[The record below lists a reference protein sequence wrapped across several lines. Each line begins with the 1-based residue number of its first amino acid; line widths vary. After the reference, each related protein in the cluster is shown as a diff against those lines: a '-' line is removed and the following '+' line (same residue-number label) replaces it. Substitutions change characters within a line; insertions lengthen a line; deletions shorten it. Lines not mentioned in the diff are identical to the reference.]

1 MKKLLKGGRV
11 VDPANG
17 IDGVHDVLI
26 DGDRIAR
33 VGRDLPVDGA
43 TVVEIP
49 AGFVVCPG
57 FIDMHVHLRE
67 PGQEHKE
74 TVATGTASAVAG
86 GFTAVACM
94 PNTVAGQR
102 QRERHVADP
111 GEGARRPDLARVYP
125 IGAVSKGSKGEL
137 LADIAELKQA
147 GCVAITDDGHPV
159 ATALLLRRALEYAG
173 MFGMPV
179 IEHCE
184 DQSLKGD
191 GVAHEG
197 FHAASLGLRGIPGAA
212 EALGAERGILLSE
225 LTGSAFHVAHMSARA
240 SLRAVRKGKENGVR
254 VTCEVAPHHFTLTDE
269 ALAAPI
275 PYDTNTKMN
284 PPLREA
290 ADRDA
295 MLAGI
300 ADGTV
305 DAIATDHAPHHYDEK
320 NVEFDRAPF
329 GIVGLETAVSLSL
342 DRLVHAGLIRL
353 PRLVELMSINP
364 ARILRVPGGVAV
376 GGRAGGHHDP
386 GARSPRARA
395 GRATAVA
402 VEEHAVR
409 RLGAPRRRRSHGR
422 RRAYAVRQSRRIR
435 WDMTDGKH
443 SNRSRAGDRCPGDPR
458 DDQGARRIRAAHP

>member
-1 MKKLLKGGRV
+1 MKTLLKGGRV
-11 VDPANG
+11 IDPANG
-17 IDGVHDVLI
+17 IDGEHDVLI

-33 VGRDLPVDGA
+33 VGRDLPVNGA
-43 TVVEIP
+43 RVVEIP
-49 AGFVVCPG
+49 ASLVVCPG

-94 PNTVAGQR
+94 PNTAPVNDNANVTSLILAKAA
-102 QRERHVADP
+102 EA
-111 GEGARRPDLARVYP
+111 ALARVYP

-137 LADIAELKQA
+137 LADIAELKDA
-147 GCVAITDDGHPV
+147 GCVAITDDGNPV

-184 DQSLKGD
+184 DPSLKGD

-197 FHAASLGLRGIPGAA
+197 FHASSLGLRGIPGAA

-240 SLRAVRKGKENGVR
+240 SLRAVRKGKETGLR

-269 ALAAPI
+269 ALGTPI
-275 PYDTNTKMN
+275 PYDTNVKMN
-284 PPLREA
+284 PPLREV

-305 DAIATDHAPHHYDEK
+305 DVIATDHAPHHYDEK

-329 GIVGLETAVSLSL
+329 GIIGLETAVALSI
-342 DRLVHAGLIRL
+342 DRLVHTGLIRL
-353 PRLVELMSINP
+353 PRLVELLSTNP
-364 ARILRVPGGVAV
+364 ARILRVPGGSLTEGALADVTIIAPDLRVRVQASAMRSRSKNTPFDGWELRGGVAATVV
-376 GGRAGGHHDP
+376 GGRTLYVNPD
-386 GARSPRARA
+386 
-395 GRATAVA
+395 
-402 VEEHAVR
+402 
-409 RLGAPRRRRSHGR
+409 APVG
-422 RRAYAVRQSRRIR
+422 I
-435 WDMTDGKH
+435 
-443 SNRSRAGDRCPGDPR
+443 
-458 DDQGARRIRAAHP
+458 

>member
-1 MKKLLKGGRV
+1 
-11 VDPANG
+11 
-17 IDGVHDVLI
+17 
-26 DGDRIAR
+26 
-33 VGRDLPVDGA
+33 
-43 TVVEIP
+43 
-49 AGFVVCPG
+49 
-57 FIDMHVHLRE
+57 MHVHLRE

-94 PNTVAGQR
+94 PNTSPVNDNANVTSLILAKAAEAGQ
-102 QRERHVADP
+102 
-111 GEGARRPDLARVYP
+111 ARVYP

-137 LADIAELKQA
+137 LADIAELKEA

-269 ALAAPI
+269 ALASPI

-284 PPLREA
+284 PPLREV

-305 DAIATDHAPHHYDEK
+305 DVIATDHAPHHYDEK

-329 GIVGLETAVSLSL
+329 GIVGLETAISLSL
-342 DRLVHAGLIRL
+342 DRLVHAGVIRL
-353 PRLVELMSINP
+353 PRLVELMSTNP
-364 ARILRVPGGVAV
+364 ARILRVPGGSFTEGSPADITILAPDLRVRVKAADMRSRSKNTPFDGWELRGGVAATIV
-376 GGRAGGHHDP
+376 GGRTLFVNP
-386 GARSPRARA
+386 EMS
-395 GRATAVA
+395 
-402 VEEHAVR
+402 
-409 RLGAPRRRRSHGR
+409 L
-422 RRAYAVRQSRRIR
+422 QL
-435 WDMTDGKH
+435 
-443 SNRSRAGDRCPGDPR
+443 
-458 DDQGARRIRAAHP
+458 